1 MPRRRREKKAVV
13 LPVPWVFFCEA
24 GTRSSG
30 AELSRTRYGEKLGCP
45 VAAHASA
52 NPLGVREPG
61 GSIKGVPRAGCLNGA
76 RFSWRWRLGHAV
88 ESTEEN
94 NGIIHRIALQRPRPR
109 TESRGGLG
117 GAQLGPRGSG
127 RESRAPVLGATR
139 FSPPWV
145 LVLCVLPCNPMT
157 PATQYPRLGVPSIPG
172 SWGRAAAPAE
182 GLHH

>member
-1 MPRRRREKKAVV
+1 MSVR
-13 LPVPWVFFCEA
+13 
-24 GTRSSG
+24 
-30 AELSRTRYGEKLGCP
+30 
-45 VAAHASA
+45 AHASA

-94 NGIIHRIALQRPRPR
+94 NDIIHRIALQRPRPR
-109 TESRGGLG
+109 TESRGGFG

-145 LVLCVLPCNPMT
+145 LVLGPFHSCNPMKPT
-157 PATQYPRLGVPSIPG
+157 TQYPRLGVPSTLA
-172 SWGRAAAPAE
+172 SWGRGFNLPE
-182 GLHH
+182 GLDH